1 MALFASNTGNV
12 YILHGS
18 KMFSGDVQSQKQ
30 YITNLVRSSL
40 KSALTPKLFEI
51 CAHS

>member
-30 YITNLVRSSL
+30 YITKSS
-40 KSALTPKLFEI
+40 TIFFEI